1 MEAVIET
8 AQQDGARA
16 TTGSVPCRKVLVADD
31 HAVFREGLRVLMQ
44 ARGFADVVLE
54 APDAGSARAVAAGH
68 ADLDLA
74 VLDLFMPGMEHFA
87 FLKELRGER
96 PDLAIVVLTA
106 SEKLH
111 DLRGAMDAGAT
122 GYIPKSFTISE
133 VLAALQRIIDG
144 EAFFPTGTLG
154 GGPEDGGGGTDGA
167 ALSLSPRQTE
177 VLSLI
182 AQGYSNKEIARK
194 LDTALPTVKNHV
206 ANIFEKLGASNR
218 VAAVNIGRRCG
229 LIPDE

>member
-1 MEAVIET
+1 MEAVIDT
-8 AQQDGARA
+8 ARQDGTGGEA
-16 TTGSVPCRKVLVADD
+16 TAGSVPCRKVLVADD

-44 ARGFADVVLE
+44 ARGFADTVLE
-54 APDAGSARAVAAGH
+54 APDADAARDILAANG
-68 ADLDLA
+68 DIDLA

-87 FLKELRGER
+87 FLKQLRGER
-96 PDLAIVVLTA
+96 PELAIVVLTA
-106 SEKLH
+106 SERLH

-122 GYIPKSFTISE
+122 GYIPKSFTITE
-133 VLAALQRIIDG
+133 VLSALQRIVDG
-144 EAFFPTGTLG
+144 EAFFPTGTLDDG
-154 GGPEDGGGGTDGA
+154 SGDAAAGPA
-167 ALSLSPRQTE
+167 LSPRQTE

-194 LDTALPTVKNHV
+194 LDTALPTIKNHV

-218 VAAVNIGRRCG
+218 VAAVNIGRRSG

>member
-1 MEAVIET
+1 MEAAIDT
-8 AQQDGARA
+8 AQQDSART
-16 TTGSVPCRKVLVADD
+16 TTGTIPCRKVLVADD

-44 ARGFADVVLE
+44 ARGFAEVVLE
-54 APDAGSARAVAAGH
+54 APDAEAARALADGH
-68 ADLDLA
+68 DDLDLV

-87 FLKELRGER
+87 FLKELRAGR

-106 SEKLH
+106 SEKMH

-133 VLAALQRIIDG
+133 VLSALQRIVGG
-144 EAFFPTGTLG
+144 EAFFPTSTLAGADEGATG
-154 GGPEDGGGGTDGA
+154 GDPA
-167 ALSLSPRQTE
+167 AMALSPRQTE

-182 AQGYSNKEIARK
+182 AQGNSNKEIARK
-194 LDTALPTVKNHV
+194 LDTALPTIKNHV

-218 VAAVNIGRRCG
+218 VAAVNIGRRRG

>member
-1 MEAVIET
+1 MEAVIDT
-8 AQQDGARA
+8 AQQQDGKAA
-16 TTGSVPCRKVLVADD
+16 TAGVSCRKVLVADD

-44 ARGFADVVLE
+44 ARGFAEIVLE
-54 APDAGSARAVAAGH
+54 APDAEAARALAAGH

-87 FLKELRGER
+87 FLKELRTAR

-106 SEKLH
+106 SEKMH

-133 VLAALQRIIDG
+133 VLSALQRIVDG
-144 EAFFPTGTLG
+144 EAFFPTGTLAGSAEG
-154 GGPEDGGGGTDGA
+154 GSEADPAT
-167 ALSLSPRQTE
+167 LSLSPRQTE

-182 AQGYSNKEIARK
+182 AQGHSNKEIARK
-194 LDTALPTVKNHV
+194 LDTALPTIKNHV